1 MKAVQ
6 APHELRRKVKLME
19 LHKSE
24 TVAEV
29 ERVTL
34 RFEDK
39 VALRDISFT
48 LERGETKV
56 VLGAAGS
63 GKSVLLKLTMGLLRP
78 DEGRITVLGEEISQQ
93 TEEHLFEL
101 RRRIGMV
108 FQEGALFDSL
118 TVAENVGYVFER
130 MPEVAAE
137 EAERRVREALRFVE
151 LEETYDLFPSELSG
165 GMRRRVAI
173 ARAVVGQPELMLYDS
188 PTAGLDPI
196 TATRIMTLLV
206 RQRDTRQVSSLLVT
220 HRVQDAVLMARSYYD
235 PRRERLAPVGENGGD
250 SAAAGRLAHTRFLV
264 LREGETAFHGSLE
277 ELASQRDAYLQ
288 KFLT

>member
-1 MKAVQ
+1 
-6 APHELRRKVKLME
+6 
-19 LHKSE
+19 
-24 TVAEV
+24 VAEF

-34 RFEDK
+34 RFGDK
-39 VALRDISFT
+39 VALSDLSFE

-63 GKSVLLKLTMGLLRP
+63 GKSVLLKLTMGLLQA
-78 DEGRITVLGEEISQQ
+78 DEGRIRVLGREI
-93 TEEHLFEL
+93 THEREKDLYEL
-101 RRRIGMV
+101 RRNIGMV

-118 TVAENVGYVFER
+118 TVGENVGYVFER
-130 MPEVAAE
+130 MPAVSAE
-137 EAERRVREALRFVE
+137 EAERRVREALEFVE
-151 LEETYDLFPSELSG
+151 LGHTYDQFPSELSG

-196 TATRIMTLLV
+196 TATRIMALVV
-206 RQRDTRQVSSLLVT
+206 RQRDARQVSSLLVT

-235 PRRERLAPVGENGGD
+235 SRLEKLVVAGHNGG
-250 SAAAGRLAHTRFLV
+250 SLEEHPKGWSFARTRFLV

-277 ELASQRDAYLQ
+277 ELNEQRDPYLQ
-288 KFLT
+288 KFLV

>member
-1 MKAVQ
+1 
-6 APHELRRKVKLME
+6 ME
-19 LHKSE
+19 RQKQE
-24 TVAEV
+24 IVAEF
-29 ERVTL
+29 ESVTL

-39 VALRDISFT
+39 VALQDVSFAV
-48 LERGETKV
+48 ERGETKI

-78 DEGRITVLGEEISQQ
+78 DEGRITVFGREISNQS
-93 TEEHLFEL
+93 EEELFEV
-101 RRRIGMV
+101 RRQVGMV

-118 TVAENVGYVFER
+118 TVGENVGYVFER
-130 MPEVAAE
+130 MPTVSAE

-151 LEETYDLFPSELSG
+151 LEDTYELYPSELSG

-196 TATRIMTLLV
+196 TAARIMTLLV

-220 HRVQDAVLMARSYYD
+220 HRVQDAMLMAQSRYD
-235 PRRERLAPVGENGGD
+235 ARRERLV
-250 SAAAGRLAHTRFLV
+250 AAGEDGVGRETHTRFLV
-264 LREGETAFHGSLE
+264 LREGETAFHGSLD
-277 ELASQRDAYLQ
+277 ELAAQRDPYLQ
-288 KFLT
+288 KFLA

>member
-1 MKAVQ
+1 
-6 APHELRRKVKLME
+6 ME
-19 LHKSE
+19 LQRNE
-24 TVAEV
+24 TVAEF

-39 VALRDISFT
+39 VALRDISFA

-78 DEGRITVLGEEISQQ
+78 DEGRITVLGKEISHEY
-93 TEEHLFEL
+93 EEHLFEL
-101 RRRIGMV
+101 RRRLGMV

-118 TVAENVGYVFER
+118 TVGENVGYVFER
-130 MPEVAAE
+130 MPEVPAD

-151 LEETYDLFPSELSG
+151 LEQTYDLFPSELSG

-235 PRRERLAPVGENGGD
+235 SRHEKLAAVDDNGVRGEAP
-250 SAAAGRLAHTRFLV
+250 SAGRLAHTRFLV
-264 LREGETAFHGSLE
+264 LREGEAAFHGSLE
-277 ELASQRDAYLQ
+277 ELASKSDPYLQ
-288 KFLT
+288 KFLA